1 MNFVK
6 KHPLLTAFLIPFFIC
21 IIICIGNGV
30 YPFGEYSHGLKGE
43 LEFYVEYFN
52 MYSISEKRIKYF

>member
-30 YPFGEYSHGLKGE
+30 YPFAYGFVSPVSAFL
-43 LEFYVEYFN
+43 
-52 MYSISEKRIKYF
+52 

>member
-30 YPFGEYSHGLKGE
+30 YPFGDYLPFAYGFVSPVSAFL
-43 LEFYVEYFN
+43 
-52 MYSISEKRIKYF
+52 